1 MDQPAHFGY
10 APSGGLS
17 VRLMLLATSVLLA
30 LSGCESRTGNAY
42 RSDRIKSERP
52 DDYQK
57 ITGGDIDEERDR
69 WNQIFRRTNYVF
81 GREPNPSLRDHVQAL
96 PRGRA
101 LVFPMEEGRNA
112 VFLAKRGFDVT
123 GIDFSDVALQK
134 ARRMAKEEKVA
145 ISAVNA
151 DLNEYVFEPDHYD
164 AIVGVDLY
172 RPRLIAQI
180 KAGLRRGGVVLYEI
194 LTSDQLKL
202 ETRNIRRD
210 FLVAPGYLKEQF
222 RDYEIL
228 SYRET
233 VEGKRAV
240 ATILARK
247 P

>member
-1 MDQPAHFGY
+1 MYLGEMSWGERKTGVQA
-10 APSGGLS
+10 
-17 VRLMLLATSVLLA
+17 VLLISIGSLFC
-30 LSGCESRTGNAY
+30 LSACEFHAESEHRADVI
-42 RSDRIKSERP
+42 RSNRP

-81 GREPNPSLRDHVQAL
+81 GREPNRFLRDHVQAL

-112 VFLAKRGFDVT
+112 VFLAKRGFDVV

-134 ARRMAKEEKVA
+134 AKRMAKEEHVA
-145 ISAVNA
+145 LTALNA
-151 DLNEYVFEPDHYD
+151 DLNEYEFEPDTYD

-172 RPRLIAQI
+172 RPRLIEEI
-180 KAGLRRGGVVLYEI
+180 KAGLKRGGVVLYEV
-194 LTSDQLKL
+194 LTSDQLKI

-210 FLVAPGYLKEQF
+210 FLVAPGELRRKFSDFEV
-222 RDYEIL
+222 L

-233 VEGKRAV
+233 VDGKRAV

>member
-1 MDQPAHFGY
+1 LRFVVSIVIAL
-10 APSGGLS
+10 LS
-17 VRLMLLATSVLLA
+17 V
-30 LSGCESRTGNAY
+30 SGCHSGPAAAF
-42 RSDRIKSERP
+42 RSDQINSARP

-123 GIDFSDVALQK
+123 GVDFSDVALQK
-134 ARRMAKEEKVA
+134 AKRMAKEEKVS
-145 ISAVNA
+145 IGAVNA
-151 DLNEYVFEPDHYD
+151 DLNEYEFEREHYD
-164 AIVGVDLY
+164 AIIGVDLY

-194 LTSDQLKL
+194 LTSEQLKL
-202 ETRNIRRD
+202 ERRSMRRD
-210 FLVAPGYLKEQF
+210 FLVEPGFLKKAFEDF
-222 RDYEIL
+222 EIL

-240 ATILARK
+240 ATIVARK